1 LRSEN
6 QELFK
11 ELEWIKAEHKDEIK
25 VMEASSE
32 LAVNKQLEEINS
44 LKTSLEKAKKL
55 TEDNADALK
64 ASREQSAEYEQE
76 RNDLY

>member
-1 LRSEN
+1 
-6 QELFK
+6 
-11 ELEWIKAEHKDEIK
+11 
-25 VMEASSE
+25 MEASSE

-64 ASREQSAEYEQE
+64 ASREQSAEY
-76 RNDLY
+76 

>member
-64 ASREQSAEYEQE
+64 ASREQSAEY
-76 RNDLY
+76 

>member
-11 ELEWIKAEHKDEIK
+11 ELEWIKAEYKDEIK

-64 ASREQSAEYEQE
+64 ASREQSAEY
-76 RNDLY
+76 

>member
-11 ELEWIKAEHKDEIK
+11 ELEWIKAEHKAEIK

-64 ASREQSAEYEQE
+64 ASREQSAEY
-76 RNDLY
+76 